1 MEREGIYIL
10 GPKLMNEAFMAE
22 IRWVIFDWGGVLVD
36 DPGPPMARYCSE
48 VLGVLESDYV
58 EAVRRYAGDFRK
70 GLIEEGT
77 FWRQVCGFLGAAP
90 PKDGSLWGTALA
102 AVYRPKT
109 EMFELVRKL
118 RGSGFGTALL
128 SNTEM
133 PGVEYYR
140 RQGYDLFDEVVF
152 SCVER
157 MKKPQ
162 REIYELTLE
171 RLGCAGGEAVF
182 IDDHE
187 LCVEAAKAVGLNTI
201 FFKSAGQ
208 VKEELGLFGVGTD

>member
-1 MEREGIYIL
+1 
-10 GPKLMNEAFMAE
+10 MAE

-58 EAVRRYAGDFRK
+58 AAVRRYAGDFRK
-70 GLIEEGT
+70 GLIEEQT
-77 FWRQVCGFLGAAP
+77 FWQQVCGFLGAAI
-90 PKDGSLWGTALA
+90 PKDGSLWHAAFA
-102 AVYRPKT
+102 AVYRPKA
-109 EMFELVRKL
+109 EMFALVRKL
-118 RGSGFGTALL
+118 RGDGLETALL

-133 PGVEYYR
+133 PAVEYYR

-157 MKKPQ
+157 MKKPEQ
-162 REIYELTLE
+162 EIYELTLE

-187 LCVEAAKAVGLNTI
+187 LCAEAAKAVGLNAI
-201 FFKSAGQ
+201 LFKSARQ
-208 VKEELGLFGVGTD
+208 VKEELGVLGVGTD